1 MMAAAGAPR
10 LAFNNDY
17 RVFFSNDNPELQ
29 AFEALQRT
37 YTKIDNILFAVAPI
51 DGTVFTPDILN
62 GIETLTA
69 ESWKLPFVLRVDS
82 ITNHQ
87 HTTSTED
94 DLIVADLV
102 EGGLQFSSEEL
113 ESARQVALN
122 EPFLRNYL
130 VSENGAVTG
139 VNVTFQMPEKT

>member
-1 MMAAAGAPR
+1 M
-10 LAFNNDY
+10 
-17 RVFFSNDNPELQ
+17 
-29 AFEALQRT
+29 
-37 YTKIDNILFAVAPI
+37 
-51 DGTVFTPDILN
+51 
-62 GIETLTA
+62 
-69 ESWKLPFVLRVDS
+69 LRVDS
-82 ITNHQ
+82 ITQ